1 MSSIHDWS
9 IIATNNANAD
19 SSINWAEG
27 QPPSSVNNSA
37 RVMMARIK
45 ELLNDLGGVA
55 VATGSV
61 NGLGLAI
68 SSAVTAYSDGLRV
81 TLRASNT
88 NTGSS
93 SLNVNSVGS
102 RTIKKFTVDGETSLS
117 GGEIR
122 QNCIYEFIYCSILNS
137 GSGAWIITNPTSV
150 ELIPA
155 GIGAP
160 LFAATVPKG
169 WLLCNGSAVS
179 RTTYAKLFAAIGT
192 TWGTGNGTTTFNL
205 PDGRDEFLR
214 GASSTRALGTSQNDT
229 IQSHTHTGTTSSGG
243 AHTHEFD
250 TSDGGGSDPDEPL
263 RGNGL
268 GGTSR
273 GNTRSAGTHSH
284 SFTTNATGG
293 SETRPRNIGV
303 HWIIKT

>member
-1 MSSIHDWS
+1 MSSVYDWS
-9 IIATNNANAD
+9 LIATNNANAD
-19 SSINWAEG
+19 SNINWAEG

-55 VATGSV
+55 VAAGSANAV
-61 NGLGLAI
+61 TVSA
-68 SSAVTAYSDGLRV
+68 SSAITAYADGV
-81 TLRASNT
+81 IITFRAAAK
-88 NTGSS
+88 NTGAAT
-93 SLNVNSVGS
+93 LNINSIGAKPF
-102 RTIKKFTVDGETSLS
+102 RKFTIDGETALV
-117 GGEIR
+117 GGEIQ
-122 QNCIYEFIYCSILNS
+122 QNCIYEAVYCSILNS
-137 GSGAWIITNPTSV
+137 GNGAWILTNPTDV
-150 ELIPA
+150 VQTAP

-160 LFAATVPKG
+160 FFGGTIPSG
-169 WLLCNGSAVS
+169 WLLCNGAAVS
-179 RTTYAKLFAAIGT
+179 RTTYAKLFAVVGT

-214 GASSTRALGTSQNDT
+214 GASSTRALGTKQTDT
-229 IQSHTHTGTTSSGG
+229 LGAHTHTGTTANDG

-250 TSDGGGSDPDEPL
+250 TSDGGGTNPNEPL

-273 GNTRSAGTHSH
+273 GSTRSAGNHNH
-284 SFTTNATGG
+284 SFTTNSTGG
-293 SETRPRNIGV
+293 TETRPQNIGV